1 MQCAMIGIGEQFYC
15 GYILNAIIRNLG
27 YLSTFGR
34 RGTSYNY
41 NKVSNDILL
50 LKIVD
55 VVYDR

>member
-50 LKIVD
+50 LEIVD
-55 VVYDR
+55 VV